1 MEEKKCFPSAKQN
14 GAAGLFSYSHQIPAE
29 PCKIGSELRK
39 EAEGLAWNKD
49 LLCSHFTRDMY
60 EPEFFHLQN

>member
-1 MEEKKCFPSAKQN
+1 MFSVCEAEWS
-14 GAAGLFSYSHQIPAE
+14 GGLFLLDSHQIPAE

>member
-14 GAAGLFSYSHQIPAE
+14 GAAGLFLLDSHQIPAE

-49 LLCSHFTRDMY
+49 LCSHFTRDMY